1 MKIIFWGTPE
11 FAVPSLKILFE
22 NNHQILAVVTSP
34 DKERGRG
41 QKVSYTPI
49 KEFALKNNIPILQ
62 PEKIKNEDFNE
73 NLKTFDAD
81 LYVVVAFKIL
91 PREIFTIP
99 KYGSFNLHASL
110 LPKFRGAAPIQ
121 WTLITGEIETG
132 VTTFALEDK
141 VDTGNIY
148 FQKKIS
154 ILPEDNFGT
163 LHDKLSLLGA
173 DAVLETVNS
182 IESGTAQLHKQSNE
196 LATPAPKI
204 TKEITQIDWSK
215 TTEEVHNLVR
225 AFSPYPG
232 AFFLHNNKIFK
243 IYKTRTDFDLNL
255 LPAEIL
261 ERKNRLYIGCG
272 RGVIEILEIQFEGR
286 KKMNTAEFLRGYSFS
301 YHK

>member
-1 MKIIFWGTPE
+1 MKIIFWGTPD
-11 FAVPSLKILFE
+11 FAVPSLKILLE

-49 KEFALKNNIPILQ
+49 KEFAIKDNIPILQ
-62 PEKIKNEDFNE
+62 PEKIRSEEFIKH
-73 NLKTFDAD
+73 LKTFDSE

-91 PREIFTIP
+91 PRDIFTIP
-99 KYGSFNLHASL
+99 RYGSFNLHASL

-132 VTTFALEDK
+132 VTSFALEDK

-163 LHDKLSLLGA
+163 LHDKLSFLGA

-182 IESGTAQLHKQSNE
+182 IENGTAQLYKQSDE

-204 TKEITQIDWSK
+204 NKEIMQIDWNKSAK
-215 TTEEVHNLVR
+215 DIHNLVR
-225 AFSPYPG
+225 AFSPWPG
-232 AFFLHNNKIFK
+232 AFFIHNEKMIKVFR
-243 IYKTRTDFDLNL
+243 TRIDSEIKL
-255 LPAEIL
+255 AAGKIL
-261 ERKNRLYIGCG
+261 ERKNRLFIGCG
-272 RGVIEILEIQFEGR
+272 RGVIEILEIQSEGR
-286 KKMNTAEFLRGYSFS
+286 KKMSTAEFLRGYSLS
-301 YHK
+301 YN